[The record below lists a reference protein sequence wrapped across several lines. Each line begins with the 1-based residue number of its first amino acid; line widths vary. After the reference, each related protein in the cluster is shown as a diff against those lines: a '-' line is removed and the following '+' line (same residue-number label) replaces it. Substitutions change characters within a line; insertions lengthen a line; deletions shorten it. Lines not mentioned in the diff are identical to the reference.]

1 MITRE
6 KPKVKIDL
14 KLADEFLTLKTMDTN
29 VIVQKLENSIKL
41 REMPIEKHLKR
52 DIDQI

>member
-6 KPKVKIDL
+6 KSKVKIDL

-29 VIVQKLENSIKL
+29 VIVQKLENSMKM
-41 REMPIEKHLKR
+41 REMSIEKHLKR